1 MKTFIVYKVGYIP
14 TKLGKIQ
21 LKEEPKVNQII
32 KIGNTRWGVI
42 GWQGRKLFVQ
52 WEKDSV

>member
-1 MKTFIVYKVGYIP
+1 MKTFIVYKVGYVP
-14 TKLGKIQ
+14 TKLGTIK
-21 LKEEPKVNQII
+21 LKEEPKVNDVI
-32 KIGNTRWGVI
+32 KIGNTQWGVV